1 MTDFLV
7 RRFIPNY
14 EDTSSPAVRQ
24 AYGRLSGL
32 VGIVF
37 NLILAAGKLVAGM
50 ATGAISVTADAFN
63 NLSDAGSSVV
73 TLIGFHMAGKEA
85 DADHPFGHGR
95 MEYLS
100 GLFVSLLILLVG
112 VELLQSSVGKIVHP
126 TPVEFSWL
134 SAAIL
139 AASVA
144 VKLWLSFF
152 NKKLGG
158 RIGSA
163 AMAATST
170 DSLSD
175 AIATAVLLLGLLAG
189 HFFDLALDGWL
200 GVLVA
205 LFILKAGWGAAKDTI
220 DPLLGKPADP
230 ELVRDIEST
239 ILAHEEISGIH
250 DLVLHDYGPGRRM
263 LSLHAEVSADCDV
276 MLIHDVIDNVE
287 REIHSTYDIQA
298 VIHMD
303 PVCND
308 ALTIQLRGKVAALV
322 HVIDPAMTIHDFRVV
337 SGPSHTNLIFDVVVP
352 HGFRLSDDE
361 VRAVVQ
367 EAVSVLDGTYY
378 TVIQVDHSYVE

>member
-1 MTDFLV
+1 MTEFLV
-7 RRFIPNY
+7 RRFIPDC
-14 EDTSSPAVRQ
+14 EDTSAPAVRQ

-32 VGIVF
+32 VGILC
-37 NLILAAGKLVAGM
+37 NLILATGKLVAGM
-50 ATGAISVTADAFN
+50 TAGAISVTADAFN

-112 VELLQSSVGKIVHP
+112 VELFRSSVDKIIHP
-126 TPVEFSWL
+126 AVVEFSWL
-134 SAAIL
+134 SVAIL
-139 AASVA
+139 AVSVA
-144 VKLWLSFF
+144 VKLWMSFF
-152 NKKLGG
+152 NKQLGS

-163 AMAATST
+163 AMEATSA
-170 DSLSD
+170 DSFSD

-189 HFFDLALDGWL
+189 HFFDLKLDGWL

-230 ELVRDIEST
+230 ELVRDIENT
-239 ILAHEEISGIH
+239 ILTHEEISGIH

-287 REIHSTYDIQA
+287 REVRQVYGIEV

-303 PVCND
+303 PVRND
-308 ALTIQLRGKVAALV
+308 ELTIQLRSKVTMLV
-322 HVIDPAMTIHDFRVV
+322 HAIDPAMSVHDFRIT

-352 HGFRLSDDE
+352 HGFRWKDDQ
-361 VRAVVQ
+361 VK
-367 EAVSVLDGTYY
+367 EAVKEAVAALDGTYY
-378 TVIQVDHSYVE
+378 SVIQVDHSYVE

>member
-7 RRFIPNY
+7 RRFIPNC

-32 VGIVF
+32 VGIVL

-63 NLSDAGSSVV
+63 NLSDACSSVV
-73 TLIGFHMAGKEA
+73 TLIGFHIAGKEA

-112 VELLQSSVGKIVHP
+112 VELLQSSVSKIVHP

-134 SAAIL
+134 SAVIL
-139 AASVA
+139 AASVV

-163 AMAATST
+163 AMEATST

-175 AIATAVLLLGLLAG
+175 AVATAVLLLGLLAG

-230 ELVRDIEST
+230 ELVRDIENT
-239 ILAHEEISGIH
+239 ILTHEEISGIH

-287 REIHSTYDIQA
+287 REVRRAYGIEA

-303 PVCND
+303 PVRND
-308 ALTIQLRGKVAALV
+308 ELTIQLRGKVTMLV
-322 HVIDPAMTIHDFRVV
+322 HAIDPVMSVHDFRIT

-352 HGFRLSDDE
+352 HGFRLKDDQ
-361 VRAVVQ
+361 VKGAVQ
-367 EAVSVLDGTYY
+367 EAVAALDGTYY
-378 TVIQVDHSYVE
+378 AVIQVDHSYVE